1 MENNTIKRK
10 YKVIVR
16 NSSNKI
22 EAMHTFESFE
32 KTMLCFWEF
41 HIKYSHYYKIII
53 EAIQL

>member
-22 EAMHTFESFE
+22 QDMQTFETLE
-32 KTMLCFWEF
+32 KAMLCFWQF
-41 HIKYSHYYKIII
+41 NIKYSHYHKIII

>member
-32 KTMLCFWEF
+32 NAIICFGEF
-41 HIKYSHYYKIII
+41 HKRYSHYYKIII